1 MKPVYLDYNATTPLA
16 PEVLA
21 AMLPILKEN
30 FGNPSSVHSRGRA
43 ARVKLDEAREQTA
56 SLIHAHPTEL
66 IFTSGGTESD
76 NLAILGVAQA
86 LKGKGRHIVTSA
98 IEHPAI
104 LNPCRQLEEEGFSV
118 DYLPVSKTGFLEP
131 ESVMEALRED
141 TVLVSIQHSNSE
153 VGCLQDISKIS
164 EITRQRGILIH
175 TDAVQSGGKVPLD
188 VETLGVDLLS
198 LSAHKIY
205 GPKGVGALWIK
216 RGTPALT
223 PLLFGGGQEKKRR
236 GGTEN
241 VAGIVGFGRAA
252 EIAAVVLDEE
262 ARRVRKIRDRFLKGL
277 LDQVQGIQVHGNPDE
292 GLPNTLS
299 FAVDGVSGQSML
311 VRLDV
316 EGVSVSTGT
325 ACSSGVTQPSEV
337 LTALGVPENIIEG
350 TLRMSLGRETS
361 AEDMDRVLEVV
372 CGAVDAIRGR
382 TAATS

>member
-21 AMLPILKEN
+21 AMLPLLKEN

-66 IFTSGGTESD
+66 VFTSGGTESD

-86 LKGKGRHIVTSA
+86 LKDKGRHIITSA

-104 LNPCRQLEEEGFSV
+104 LNPCRHLEEEGFSV
-118 DYLPVSKTGFLEP
+118 DYLPVSKAGFLEP
-131 ESVMEALRED
+131 ESVKEALRED

-164 EITRQRGILIH
+164 DITRQRGILIH

-252 EIAAVVLDEE
+252 EIAAGILGEE
-262 ARRVRKIRDRFLKGL
+262 AIRERQIRDRFLKGL
-277 LDQVQGIQVHGNPDE
+277 RDQVQGVQVHGNPDE

-299 FAVDGVSGQSML
+299 FAVEGVSGQSML

-350 TLRMSLGRETS
+350 TLRLSLGRETS

-382 TAATS
+382 AAATS